1 MVLQTHA
8 CHACV
13 VPQTHAC
20 LPCASHTDDYVQP
33 LVQAFLSGYNATIF
47 AYGQTGAGKSFTM
60 GTDQPASR
68 QAVSVARVTGCAGIK
83 ALCGKA
89 RIRLCSHQHS
99 ASGYLLLRCSTAVW
113 LLAAYAPQTDDG
125 KNLYLGSED
134 HPQSRSAGL
143 LHRLTSH
150 PMLPPPCQSLTSKT
164 SPLLPPAVPTPQ
176 GGAGWAPV
184 SHFVFKQVEQLL
196 AGVRAAHPGANVSLT
211 CSFFEIYQVRA
222 FFITWCGSGQSV
234 HPAVAY
240 PQQASCAPS
249 YRMRCDVSNV
259 SRC

>member
-1 MVLQTHA
+1 MAPFPTITPRFSSATYLHVYPYA
-8 CHACV
+8 HACV
-13 VPQTHAC
+13 VLQTHAC
-20 LPCASHTDDYVQP
+20 LPCASHADHYVQP

-68 QAVSVARVTGCAGIK
+68 QAVSVARVTGCVGIK

-134 HPQSRSAGL
+134 HPQSRIAGL

-164 SPLLPPAVPTPQ
+164 SSLLPPPSPLRRVAPGGPLSRTLCSSRWSSCWLACAQRIRAPTS
-176 GGAGWAPV
+176 A
-184 SHFVFKQVEQLL
+184 
-196 AGVRAAHPGANVSLT
+196 
-211 CSFFEIYQVRA
+211 
-222 FFITWCGSGQSV
+222 
-234 HPAVAY
+234 
-240 PQQASCAPS
+240 
-249 YRMRCDVSNV
+249 
-259 SRC
+259 